1 MNEAIASSEYTKV
14 EIEKLARGADP
25 AVLAP
30 NKKVKAGPEALFAD
44 AQSKLERA
52 EAAQALPAH
61 LHSEFADIAQ
71 LRASRDALQSRCIPD
86 GDVEGQL
93 QATLARGYVQLVEIE
108 VSSLD
113 ASIATSVRSFYHLGS
128 QEHKAQGSTSKAMQ
142 SHKKKLYRVR
152 AKCVAH
158 PSPSARA

>member
-93 QATLARGYVQLVEIE
+93 QATLQQVAHEQ
-108 VSSLD
+108 
-113 ASIATSVRSFYHLGS
+113 
-128 QEHKAQGSTSKAMQ
+128 QGSYNRVCAAGACVNGPGAAPRSETPSSGPRLVPLFPCSLEARHFSTMLVNNAEP
-142 SHKKKLYRVR
+142 KL
-152 AKCVAH
+152 
-158 PSPSARA
+158 PFN